1 MWAAYG
7 LSTMPFFVA
16 SHVVR
21 AIPGSVVL
29 VVLSALLVSACSSV
43 PAKLAYQPESALIA
57 YPQALAEPAAY
68 LGKPVRWS
76 GLIVQT
82 RVQAANSDIEVV
94 YLPLKANGQPVQQE
108 DSPGRFIIR
117 VHGMLDPELYAKGRS
132 ISVVGELAASVEGHI
147 GQQSYRYPVVNAK
160 EHLLWPKVKEVE
172 VRYVR
177 DPFDGFGLHP

>member
-1 MWAAYG
+1 MVAIYG
-7 LSTMPFFVA
+7 VSMMPFSAV
-16 SHVVR
+16 SRVVR
-21 AIPGSVVL
+21 PKRL
-29 VVLSALLVSACSSV
+29 VALAALFVSACSSV
-43 PAKLAYQPESALIA
+43 PEKLAYQPESALID

-82 RVQAANSDIEVV
+82 QVQKTDSDIEVV

-117 VHGMLDPELYAKGRS
+117 VHGLLDPELYAKGRS
-132 ISVVGELAASVEGHI
+132 ISVVGELAASAEGHI
-147 GQQSYRYPVVNAK
+147 GQQRYRYPVVQAK

-177 DPFDGFGLHP
+177 DPFDGFGLHPIP

>member
-1 MWAAYG
+1 M
-7 LSTMPFFVA
+7 MPFSAV
-16 SHVVR
+16 SRVVR
-21 AIPGSVVL
+21 PRILVALAVL
-29 VVLSALLVSACSSV
+29 FVSACSSV
-43 PAKLAYQPESALIA
+43 PEKLAYEPESALID
-57 YPQALAEPAAY
+57 YPQALAEPTAY

-82 RVQAANSDIEVV
+82 RVQAADSDIEVV

-117 VHGMLDPELYAKGRS
+117 VHGLLDPELYAKGRS
-132 ISVVGELAASVEGHI
+132 ISVVGELAASIEGHI

-177 DPFDGFGLHP
+177 DPFDPFDGFGLHPVH

>member
-1 MWAAYG
+1 MMAIYG
-7 LSTMPFFVA
+7 LSIMSFSAV
-16 SHVVR
+16 SRVVR
-21 AIPGSVVL
+21 PVRLAALAVL
-29 VVLSALLVSACSSV
+29 FASACSSV
-43 PAKLAYQPESALIA
+43 PEKLAYQPESALID

-82 RVQAANSDIEVV
+82 RVQVANSDIEVV

-117 VHGMLDPELYAKGRS
+117 VHGLLDPELYAKGRS
-132 ISVVGELAASVEGHI
+132 ISVVGELAASAEGHI
-147 GQQSYRYPVVNAK
+147 GQQSYRYLVVNAK

-177 DPFDGFGLHP
+177 DPFDGFGLHPIP

>member
-1 MWAAYG
+1 MMAIYG
-7 LSTMPFFVA
+7 VSMMP
-16 SHVVR
+16 
-21 AIPGSVVL
+21 
-29 VVLSALLVSACSSV
+29 LSAVSRIVRPRKLVALAVLFVSACSSV
-43 PAKLAYQPESALIA
+43 PEKLAYQPESALID
-57 YPQALAEPAAY
+57 YPQALAEPAVY

-82 RVQAANSDIEVV
+82 QVQKTDSDIEVV

-117 VHGMLDPELYAKGRS
+117 VHGLLDPELYAKGRS
-132 ISVVGELAASVEGHI
+132 ISVVGELTASIEGHI
-147 GQQSYRYPVVNAK
+147 GQQSYRYPVVQAK

-177 DPFDGFGLHP
+177 DPFDGFGLHPIP